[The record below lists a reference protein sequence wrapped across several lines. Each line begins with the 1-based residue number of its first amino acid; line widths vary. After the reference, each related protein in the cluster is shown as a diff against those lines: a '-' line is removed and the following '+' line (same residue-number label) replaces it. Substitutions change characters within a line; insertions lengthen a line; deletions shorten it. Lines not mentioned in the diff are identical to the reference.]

1 MRKVLNTLS
10 ALLLFLTTIFVT
22 INYKTLPEKLPMKF
36 NFVGDVTRYGSKY
49 EVFFM
54 IILLFAIY
62 MLLEFVKKQPS
73 MWNTMDSKNPKKYEI
88 TANMLSR
95 MQLFLVSTFSYTIYT
110 VCTITKPTLLLLPAM
125 IIYILGDVFIT
136 MYKLAKY

>member
-1 MRKVLNTLS
+1 MRKILNTLS

>member
-1 MRKVLNTLS
+1 MQKILNTLS

-36 NFVGDVTRYGSKY
+36 NFVGDVTRYGAKY
-49 EVFFM
+49 EVIFM

>member
-1 MRKVLNTLS
+1 MRKILNTLS

-49 EVFFM
+49 EVIFM

>member
-1 MRKVLNTLS
+1 MRKILNTLS

-49 EVFFM
+49 EVIFM

-73 MWNTMDSKNPKKYEI
+73 MWNTMDSKNLKKYEI

-136 MYKLAKY
+136 MHKLAKY

>member
-1 MRKVLNTLS
+1 MRKILNTLS

-49 EVFFM
+49 EVIFM

-73 MWNTMDSKNPKKYEI
+73 MWNTMDSKNLKKYEI